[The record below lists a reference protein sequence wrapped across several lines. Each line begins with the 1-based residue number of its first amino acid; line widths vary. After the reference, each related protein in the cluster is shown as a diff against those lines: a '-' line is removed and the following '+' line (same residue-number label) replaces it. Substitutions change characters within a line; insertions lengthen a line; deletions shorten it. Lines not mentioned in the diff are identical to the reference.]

1 MKAHLQTA
9 PSGPTPSPSQQ
20 GNAKPDTTPPGTR
33 PTYFE
38 EDAQWLQEV
47 TQYILQ
53 NIANNHYS
61 IAQLANDVA
70 ISERQLRRRLKKLLG
85 LRPREYMTQIRL
97 QRAHY
102 LILQRKYRTLT
113 QIAQAVGYRDT
124 GAFRDSFQQWFKSS
138 PLELLHA

>member
-1 MKAHLQTA
+1 MKAHRQPA
-9 PSGPTPSPSQQ
+9 PNNERKISAQQ
-20 GNAKPDTTPPGTR
+20 GSVFPGAHASDTR

-47 TQYILQ
+47 TQYIQQ

-85 LRPREYMTQIRL
+85 VRPREYMIQIRL
-97 QRAHY
+97 QRAYH
-102 LILQRKYRTLT
+102 LILQRKYRTVT
-113 QIAQAVGYRDT
+113 QVAQAVGYRDT
-124 GAFRDSFQQWFKSS
+124 GTFRDSFQQWFKSN
-138 PLELLHA
+138 PLELLNT